1 MSIQPLARVPISPA
15 IASLPKADLHLHQEE
30 VARLERVVAR
40 SRGRLPYDWKPRA
53 EQLIAAT
60 PPGVGRINAIYAPD
74 AGLALEGVPADDPEY
89 IVAKIADVLEES
101 AADGAILVEV
111 NFGAV
116 GLALMRPDF
125 MDLFRE
131 AERRVQVQHPS
142 LFAEAIALLHL
153 APDPGRSSSAQHQF
167 EACLRMAREGLAG
180 IDMIVVPYD
189 TEADPATWAA
199 AYRWAERAA
208 DAGLGISVHAG
219 EFSTANLA
227 AALHVPGLQRV
238 GHAVYAAADPRLL
251 ETLARSGVTVECP
264 LSCNV
269 VLGAVPSYEA
279 HPIRQFVSLGIPV
292 TLSTDLPVHSWTTIG
307 REYAMAEAL
316 GFSLRDLAAFTSHA
330 VEASFTSA
338 TRRNILR
345 QELRRREASAASGSD
360 TNLAE
365 KHI

>member
-1 MSIQPLARVPISPA
+1 MPIRPLARVPISPA

-40 SRGRLPYDWKPRA
+40 CQERPPCDWRSRA
-53 EQLIAAT
+53 EQLIAVT
-60 PPGVGRINAIYAPD
+60 PPGVGRISAIYAPD
-74 AGLALEGVPADDPEY
+74 AGLALEGVPADAPEY

-101 AADGAILVEV
+101 AADGAILAEIS
-111 NFGAV
+111 FGAA

-131 AERRVQVQHPS
+131 AERRVQAQHPS

-153 APDPGRSSSAQHQF
+153 APDPGRSGSAQRQF
-167 EACLRMAREGLAG
+167 EVCLRMAREGLAG
-180 IDMIVVPYD
+180 INMIVVPYD

-199 AYRWAERAA
+199 AYRWTERAA

-227 AALHVPGLQRV
+227 AALHVPGLQRI
-238 GHAVYAAADPRLL
+238 GHAVHAAADPGLL
-251 ETLARSGVTVECP
+251 ERLARSGVTVECP

-279 HPIRQFVSLGIPV
+279 HPIRQFVGSGISV

-307 REYAMAEAL
+307 REYAVAEAL
-316 GFSLRDLAAFTSHA
+316 GFSMRDLAAFTSHA

-345 QELRRREASAASGSD
+345 QELRRWETGTASRPSGCF
-360 TNLAE
+360 AE
-365 KHI
+365 KDM